1 MFLSSPSL
9 LVARREVR
17 LVWRRRGTW
26 GVMALLITVAWSP
39 ALLVPLRRGSLGVA
53 SFEEIGLLTLTL
65 AAILLPLLGLLA
77 GADLMAGEIED
88 ATLVPLVTLPI
99 SRTSCFAGKVL
110 GRGTLLLTA
119 YLTSYGSV
127 AAAVTLLQGTNGWSD
142 YTAAV
147 TGGLLLLF
155 ACGAVGTALGC
166 SRRGRIGVFGSA
178 LLAWVVL
185 VFALDALLL
194 TALIALAPPP
204 PTEIGVRGHSELTLH
219 HQTKLSDSTERAE
232 RTEGTESQ
240 NRLLPWIAAVNP
252 VQLFRLTA
260 LGFSPDLKADLWA
273 APLSGGSDYATWSSL
288 AAGWL
293 CWLFIPAFIG
303 LRRFRRIRLF

>member
-1 MFLSSPSL
+1 
-9 LVARREVR
+9 
-17 LVWRRRGTW
+17 
-26 GVMALLITVAWSP
+26 MALLVTIAWLP
-39 ALLVPLRRGSLGVA
+39 PLLVPLRRGSLGVA

-65 AAILLPLLGLLA
+65 AAILVPLLALLA

-88 ATLVPLVTLPI
+88 GTLVPLVTLPI
-99 SRTSCFAGKVL
+99 PRTACFVGKAL
-110 GRGTLLLTA
+110 GRGALLVTT
-119 YLTSYGSV
+119 YLASYGS
-127 AAAVTLLQGTNGWSD
+127 AAVAVALTQGTNGWRD
-142 YTAAV
+142 YVAV
-147 TGGLLLLF
+147 VGGGLLLLF
-155 ACGAVGTALGC
+155 VCGVVGTALGC

-194 TALIALAPPP
+194 TALVAMAPPGP
-204 PTEIGVRGHSELTLH
+204 AEVGVRGHSELTLH
-219 HQTKLSDSTERAE
+219 HHTELSDSTERVE
-232 RTEGTESQ
+232 RTEVIEQ

-260 LGFSPDLKADLWA
+260 LGFSPDLKADLWVSS
-273 APLSGGSDYATWSSL
+273 LSGGSDYATWSAL

-293 CWLFIPAFIG
+293 CWIFTPAFIG